1 MVYSPQLQPPLRHR
15 GFRHEHRQF
24 RPPYRPPPPA
34 LRALISGILLA
45 AGILAA
51 APPATAQNAYTY
63 TLTATADNGDR
74 DPTAPGLQVDEGD
87 IVTFTLDFSG
97 SGPGVDISA
106 WVFSGTAAFRDD
118 YECATQINCGITRD
132 SATATLE
139 AAELP
144 FSLGFTITN
153 DAAPEPDE
161 TFTLA
166 VPQVTDVLGSDTYT
180 TASTD
185 ITVTIRQNDGYV
197 APVTPPVVTPGPGPG
212 PAPGPGTDNP
222 TARAERLEAPA
233 AAAARG
239 VGQLAAHAVQQRLR
253 AGVGAGRVNSLTV
266 AGRELAGA
274 GAETLAA
281 EYLAGGYFAG
291 DSAPSAAELL
301 RRSGFNLTD
310 GDGVRG
316 VSIWGSG
323 GYVSAD
329 GDHEGVD
336 YDGETSAF
344 HLGGDT
350 QWRDGLVGVAVS
362 HSSGDIDFTVT
373 ADGMKSTLETTV
385 TSVHPYL
392 TRRINGSQ
400 LWLTAGYG
408 SGDAELKEPDALIK
422 TDITVT
428 TAAFGINNRRGDL
441 FTAGLSAQYNRAKLD
456 AAESAGKTLPAT
468 TADTI
473 RITANAETGWTH
485 GAWRPF
491 LNFALR
497 HDSGDGNTGGAAD
510 LGGGVEWQTPT
521 VLVRLAGSGHIQG
534 QAADEQRATLTVRK
548 STGNFDLNLNLAAD
562 DAGLDTARLLHGEWR
577 F

>member
-1 MVYSPQLQPPLRHR
+1 M
-15 GFRHEHRQF
+15 E
-24 RPPYRPPPPA
+24 
-34 LRALISGILLA
+34 I
-45 AGILAA
+45 
-51 APPATAQNAYTY
+51 
-63 TLTATADNGDR
+63 
-74 DPTAPGLQVDEGD
+74 
-87 IVTFTLDFSG
+87 
-97 SGPGVDISA
+97 
-106 WVFSGTAAFRDD
+106 SGTADTEIGPTGSDLATGAGLIGVTGSQFNIDINVVQSTNFACVVIRDD
-118 YECATQINCGITRD
+118 D
-132 SATATLE
+132 
-139 AAELP
+139 
-144 FSLGFTITN
+144 
-153 DAAPEPDE
+153 DPEPDE
-161 TFTLA
+161 TVTFTI
-166 VPQVTDVLGSDTYT
+166 T
-180 TASTD
+180 TITTIFPTTPPNFTIGDPASA
-185 ITVTIRQNDGYV
+185 TVTIPANDGYV
-197 APVTPPVVTPGPGPG
+197 APVDPVTPPVVTPGPGPG
-212 PAPGPGTDNP
+212 PAPGPGADNP

-253 AGVGAGRVNSLTV
+253 AGFGAGRANSLTV

-291 DSAPSAAELL
+291 DASADELL
-301 RRSGFNLTD
+301 RRSGFNLAA
-310 GDGVRG
+310 GDSGRG

-323 GYVSAD
+323 GYISAD

-336 YDGETSAF
+336 YDGDTSAF
-344 HLGGDT
+344 HIGGDT
-350 QWRDGLVGVAVS
+350 AWRDGLIGVAVS

-373 ADGMKSTLETTV
+373 ADGMKSTLETSV

-392 TRRINGSQ
+392 SRRINGSQ

-408 SGDAELKEPDALIK
+408 SGDAELREPDALIK

-428 TAAFGINNRRGDL
+428 TAAFGIAHARGDL
-441 FTAGLSAQYNRAKLD
+441 FTAGINAQYNRAKLD
-456 AAESAGKTLPAT
+456 AASGDGKMLPAT

-510 LGGGVEWQTPT
+510 LGGGVEYQTPT

-562 DAGLDTARLLHGEWR
+562 DAGVDTARLLHGEWR

>member
-1 MVYSPQLQPPLRHR
+1 MNTATAE
-15 GFRHEHRQF
+15 FIA
-24 RPPYRPPPPA
+24 PPPPA
-34 LRALISGILLA
+34 LRGLISGIFFAAIFLL
-45 AGILAA
+45 A
-51 APPATAQNAYTY
+51 APPAEAQTVHTY
-63 TLTATADNGDR
+63 TFTATGSGGDR
-74 DPTAPGLQVDEGD
+74 DPVAPGLQVDEGD
-87 IVTFTLDFSG
+87 SITFTLSFNSG
-97 SGPGVDISA
+97 GRLAEFGPIPL
-106 WVFSGTAAFRDD
+106 SGTVTADD
-118 YECATQINCGITRD
+118 YTCGTPTSCGLLLRQGDTSNRD
-132 SATATLE
+132 SLQLIYSITDDATA
-139 AAELP
+139 
-144 FSLGFTITN
+144 
-153 DAAPEPDE
+153 EPDE

-166 VPQVTDVLGSDTYT
+166 VPQATPIIGSGTYT
-180 TASTD
+180 TTSTD
-185 ITVTIRQNDGYV
+185 ITVTILANDGYV
-197 APVTPPVVTPGPGPG
+197 APVDPVTPPVVTPGPGPG
-212 PAPGPGTDNP
+212 PATDNP
-222 TARAERLEAPA
+222 TARAERLDAPA
-233 AAAARG
+233 AAVARG
-239 VGQLAAHAVQQRLR
+239 IGGLAMDAVTKR
-253 AGVGAGRVNSLTV
+253 ARSVATTNQFHLGRANT
-266 AGRELAGA
+266 
-274 GAETLAA
+274 AE
-281 EYLAGGYFAG
+281 
-291 DSAPSAAELL
+291 ELL
-301 RRSGFNLTD
+301 RRSGFSLAG
-310 GDGVRG
+310 GDGGRG

-323 GYVSAD
+323 GYISAD
-329 GDHEGVD
+329 GDHEGID
-336 YDGETSAF
+336 YDGDTSAF
-344 HLGGDT
+344 HIGGDT
-350 QWRDGLVGVAVS
+350 AWRDGLIGVAVS

-373 ADGMKSTLETTV
+373 ADGMKSTLETSV

-392 TRRINGSQ
+392 SRRINGSQ

-562 DAGLDTARLLHGEWR
+562 PTGVDTARLLHGEWR

>member
-1 MVYSPQLQPPLRHR
+1 V
-15 GFRHEHRQF
+15 
-24 RPPYRPPPPA
+24 A
-34 LRALISGILLA
+34 I
-45 AGILAA
+45 
-51 APPATAQNAYTY
+51 PATAVAEGEEGMLTVML
-63 TLTATADNGDR
+63 TGVTVASGGGTAMLGTAT
-74 DPTAPGLQVDEGD
+74 
-87 IVTFTLDFSG
+87 
-97 SGPGVDISA
+97 
-106 WVFSGTAAFRDD
+106 
-118 YECATQINCGITRD
+118 
-132 SATATLE
+132 SATVA
-139 AAELP
+139 
-144 FSLGFTITN
+144 ITSD
-153 DAAPEPDE
+153 DAA
-161 TFTLA
+161 
-166 VPQVTDVLGSDTYT
+166 
-180 TASTD
+180 
-185 ITVTIRQNDGYV
+185 
-197 APVTPPVVTPGPGPG
+197 
-212 PAPGPGTDNP
+212 
-222 TARAERLEAPA
+222 AREARLEAPLA
-233 AAAARG
+233 IAGRG
-239 VGQLAAHAVQQRLR
+239 IGQLAVQAIQQRLR
-253 AGVGAGRVNSLTV
+253 AGAGGPGRHANSLTV

-291 DSAPSAAELL
+291 DTSAPSAAELL
-301 RRSGFNLTD
+301 RQSGFSLAA
-310 GDGVRG
+310 GDGGRG

-323 GYVSAD
+323 GYISAD
-329 GDHEGVD
+329 GDHEGID
-336 YDGETSAF
+336 YDGDTSAF

-350 QWRDGLVGVAVS
+350 VWRDGLVGMAVAR
-362 HSSGDIDFTVT
+362 SSGDVDFTVT
-373 ADGMKSTLETTV
+373 ADGMKSSLETTV

-400 LWLTAGYG
+400 FWLTAGYG
-408 SGDAELKEPDALIK
+408 SGDAELKEPGTVIK
-422 TDITVT
+422 TDVTIT

-441 FTAGLSAQYNRAKLD
+441 FTAGLSALFSRAELD
-456 AAESAGKTLPAT
+456 AAVGDGKTLPAT

-562 DAGLDTARLLHGEWR
+562 EAGVDTARLLHGEWR